1 MASWTKTCRNWLT
14 KEDVFKFR
22 DIEIPEELKKRRKPI
37 VAFDDIETKLKR
49 GEREVLQGVQW
60 RMVSCGPR
68 NFEAESRQ
76 NRQVLETRLQACG
89 GKKLQQGLEVRWL
102 ACSSRT
108 I

>member
-1 MASWTKTCRNWLT
+1 M
-14 KEDVFKFR
+14 
-22 DIEIPEELKKRRKPI
+22 LKKRRKPI

-76 NRQVLETRLQACG
+76 SRQVLETRLQACG
-89 GKKLQQGLEVRWL
+89 GKKLRRGLEIRWL